1 MKRIRL
7 LAFCLAA
14 CLAVSLGITAF
25 AQDDPVT
32 VGVITSLTG
41 RFAEFG
47 EQHQAGFNVALED
60 INAAGGVNGRPVEID
75 LQDDTSEASVALSA
89 AEGLLQEGVPLT
101 LGAYSSSIT
110 NPLGQYFTREGS
122 PFLVF
127 TSSDDA
133 ITRPGSEWVYRL
145 NQPATAYAAVL
156 FDVFDNVNA
165 EGEGTLQTIALIHGN
180 GNFET
185 AVADAAVEFAEER
198 GYEIV
203 ERESYDRGVTDFR
216 PVLNRFAAAD
226 PDVVFMVSYAEDSVG
241 IMRQANEVNLSPEM
255 FAGGAAGF
263 ALPNFIEG
271 AGDAANYVV
280 TATAWTEAVPY
291 EGAQGLYERLR
302 EELGK
307 EPSYH
312 AAQAYAGLIAA
323 ADALRRAEEMTP
335 AGVQAALEN
344 TDLSTTY
351 GPIRFDDFNGYTN
364 QNPLNM
370 IAQQVQD
377 GAFVTIYIS
386 PEIDVSGELQFPT
399 PPWSER

>member
-1 MKRIRL
+1 MNRTRL
-7 LAFCLAA
+7 LALCLAS
-14 CLAVSLGITAF
+14 LALAF
-25 AQDDPVT
+25 GPAASAQDDPIT

-47 EQHQAGFNVALED
+47 EQHQAGFNVALDE
-60 INAAGGVNGRPVEID
+60 INAAGGVNGRPMAID

-89 AEGLLQEGVPLT
+89 AEGLLQEDVPVI

-110 NPLGQYFTREGS
+110 NPLGQYFTREGR

-145 NQPATAYAAVL
+145 NQPATAYAAIL
-156 FDVFDNVNA
+156 FDVFDNLNTANA
-165 EGEGTLQTIALIHGN
+165 GTINTVALIHGN
-180 GNFET
+180 GNFES
-185 AVADAAVEFAEER
+185 AVADAAAEFAQER

-216 PVLNRFAAAD
+216 PVLNRFASAN
-226 PDVVFMVSYAEDSVG
+226 PDVVMMVSYAEDSVG
-241 IMRQANEVNLSPEM
+241 IMRQANEVGLSPEM

-291 EGAQGLYERLR
+291 EGAQDLYERLKA
-302 EELGK
+302 ELGK

-312 AAQAYAGLIAA
+312 AAQAYAGLMAA
-323 ADALRRAEEMTP
+323 ADALRRAETLEP
-335 AGVQAALEN
+335 QAVQAALQA
-344 TDLSTTY
+344 TDLSTAY
-351 GPIRFDDFNGYTN
+351 GPIRFEDYDDYTN

-370 IAQQVQD
+370 IAQQVQG
-377 GAFVTIYIS
+377 GAFVTVYIS
-386 PEIDVSGELQFPT
+386 PEVDVEGELQFPT
-399 PPWSER
+399 PPWNER

>member
-1 MKRIRL
+1 MKRTRL
-7 LAFCLAA
+7 FALCLA
-14 CLAVSLGITAF
+14 LIFSLGF
-25 AQDDPVT
+25 VVSAQDDPVT

-60 INAAGGVNGRPVEID
+60 INAEGGISGRPLEID

-110 NPLGQYFTREGS
+110 NPLGQYFTREGA

-145 NQPATAYAAVL
+145 NQPATAYAAILYDL
-156 FDVFDNVNA
+156 FDKVNT
-165 EGEGTLQTIALIHGN
+165 ENGEDTLQTIALIHGN

-216 PVLNRFAAAD
+216 PVLNRFASAS

-241 IMRQANEVNLSPEM
+241 IMRQANEVGLSPEM

-280 TATAWTEAVPY
+280 TATAWTEAAPY

-302 EELGK
+302 DELGK

-323 ADALRRAEEMTP
+323 ADALRRAETLEP
-335 AGVQAALEN
+335 AGVQAALES

-377 GAFVTIYIS
+377 GAFVTVYIS
-386 PEIDVSGELQFPT
+386 PEVDVEGELLFPT

>member
-1 MKRIRL
+1 MKRIL
-7 LAFCLAA
+7 VALFCLVGS
-14 CLAVSLGITAF
+14 LAL
-25 AQDDPVT
+25 AQEPVT

-47 EQHQAGFNVALED
+47 EQHQAGFNVALEE
-60 INAAGGVNGRPVEID
+60 INAAGGINGSPIE
-75 LQDDTSEASVALSA
+75 LALEDDTSEASVALSA
-89 AEGLLQEGVPLT
+89 AERLLQRDVPLV

-110 NPLGQYFTREGS
+110 NPLGQYFTREGA

-145 NQPATAYAAVL
+145 NQPATAYAAILYDL
-156 FDVFDNVNA
+156 FDKVNA
-165 EGEGTLQTIALIHGN
+165 EEGEDTIQTIALIHGN

-216 PVLNRFAAAD
+216 PVLNRFASAD

-241 IMRQANEVNLSPEM
+241 IMRQAKEVGLNPEM

-271 AGDAANYVV
+271 AGNAANGVV
-280 TATAWTEAVPY
+280 TATAWTEAAPY
-291 EGAQGLYERLR
+291 EGAPDLYERLR

-312 AAQAYAGLIAA
+312 AAQAYAGLLVA
-323 ADALRRAEEMTP
+323 ADALQRAGEMNP
-335 AGVQAALEN
+335 EGVQAALEETNLEN
-344 TDLSTTY
+344 TPY
-351 GPIRFDDFNGYTN
+351 GPIRFEDFNGYTN

-377 GAFVTIYIS
+377 GAFVTVYIS
-386 PEIDVSGELQFPT
+386 PEVEVDGELQFPT